1 MKKLK
6 VLRKKKGM
14 PRAELA
20 KAMGVSERSIEAW
33 ESGQRWPKIEDAI
46 KLAEFFGCTLDELVR

>member
-1 MKKLK
+1 MKNLK

-46 KLAEFFGCTLDELVR
+46 KLAELFDCTLDELVR